1 MTYREAIDSCSARL
15 DAEIHDSGEARAE
28 ISMALMWL
36 KNWKKVDLAVHL
48 ADDISDYML
57 GKLNGVTDRLVAGEP
72 IQYIMGYADFY
83 GLRFTVKPGVLIPRP
98 ETAEL
103 VDMIVR
109 DSDDRPDLKLLDVC
123 TGSGCIAIA
132 LARNLPFADVT
143 AIDLSDEALT
153 IARQNAKDLHVRV
166 DFVKADAL
174 RLEADSAPLFDII
187 VSNPPYI
194 PEEEK
199 AAMAPNVL
207 QHEPAMALFVPDD
220 DPLRF
225 YTAISAYAAKAL
237 KPGGR
242 LYYEINP
249 RFAGKLV
256 SEMEA
261 AGWQNVQ
268 AMRDSFGHYRFISA
282 TRWGADDNGIA

>member
-1 MTYREAIDSCSARL
+1 MTYRSAIDSCSARL
-15 DAEIHDSGEARAE
+15 DAAIHDAGEARAE

-57 GKLNGVTDRLVAGEP
+57 GKLNGVTDRLIAGEP

-83 GLRFTVKPGVLIPRP
+83 GLRFTVRPGVLIPRP

-103 VDMIVR
+103 VDMIAG
-109 DSDDRPDLKLLDVC
+109 DSGNRQDLRVLDIC

-143 AIDLSDEALT
+143 AIDLSDEALET
-153 IARQNAKDLHVRV
+153 ARENAKELHARV

-174 RLEADSAPLFDII
+174 RLEPDSAPLYDII

-207 QHEPAMALFVPDD
+207 LHEPAMALFVPDD

-249 RFAGKLV
+249 RFAEKLV
-256 SEMEA
+256 NEMKA
-261 AGWQNVQ
+261 AGWRNVR
-268 AMRDSFGHYRFISA
+268 ATRDSFGHYRFISA
-282 TRWGADDNGIA
+282 TCAGADDNGIA